1 VSVGSRFNAG
11 SRGAKCPSGVIIQI
25 VAVGLLMVG
34 LGLGCG
40 GGKSKPAEICL
51 SLEAASNLNSFDEQ
65 AHVVVVYFYPLQ
77 NVMAFNAMDSD
88 ELLNGGRPPGLT
100 GDPWETTV
108 YPGQKMNLEEKLPR
122 DTVFL
127 GVLADFYSGPSRA
140 VVEADC
146 SLVGNQKIVLS
157 SRDLQID

>member
-1 VSVGSRFNAG
+1 MGAKRASSGIFWIGVVGSLIF
-11 SRGAKCPSGVIIQI
+11 
-25 VAVGLLMVG
+25 G

-40 GGKSKPAEICL
+40 GGKSKPSEICL

-65 AHVVVVYFYPLQ
+65 AHVVIVYFYPLQ

-108 YPGQKMNLEEKLPR
+108 YPGQQMSLEEKLPR
-122 DTVFL
+122 YTVFL

-146 SLVGNQKIVLS
+146 SMVGNQKIVLS
-157 SRDLQID
+157 SRDMQID

>member
-1 VSVGSRFNAG
+1 MSVGSRFNAG
-11 SRGAKCPSGVIIQI
+11 SRGAKCSPRVIIQI
-25 VAVGLLMVG
+25 IAAGLLLVG

-40 GGKSKPAEICL
+40 GGKSRPSEICL